1 MIYVETVKDAAAD
14 STPESKTWQVGTLT
28 YTTTGLIVLF
38 CWLLWGDFAWSMKER
53 TVGPVLGV
61 LFHEFHAS
69 DLVTGL
75 FFTTLPAGI
84 GMILSPIV
92 SFRSDRHRGR
102 WGRRIP
108 FLLIPT
114 PFVVLGM
121 LGLAYSPMLGARVH
135 GMLGPTAPSSETI
148 VILSFGIFWALFDIA
163 TVVTQTVYNALIND
177 VVPQEVMGRFYGLF
191 RAVTLIAGALFNYS
205 IFGKADTEYIWI
217 FLGMG
222 TLYGVGFVL
231 MCRNVREGD
240 YPPVPPM
247 DKGRDIH
254 GFLHAAKT
262 YFQECFSLPYYRW
275 YFAFNA
281 ISAIITSPINLF
293 TLYFSKS
300 PGINMTTDA
309 LGKYITLMMLISLCL
324 SYPLGALADRIHPI
338 RASMAALV
346 LYALGT
352 MWGGLFAR
360 DQSTFIIAFLMN
372 GVLSGIYFTTS
383 SSLGQRLLPR
393 AEFAQFSSAGG
404 IIIAL
409 CSMALG
415 PAVGMFLDHVHHAYR
430 YTFLMSCI
438 LSLVALVGLIIV
450 YRKFLELGGPDSY
463 KAPEPSAKK
472 SGPQAD
478 RRASPSCR

>member
-1 MIYVETVKDAAAD
+1 MSTLSEDIEKHDAAH
-14 STPESKTWQVGTLT
+14 STPGPKTWQVGTLT
-28 YTTTGLIVLF
+28 YTATGLIVLF

-61 LFHEFHAS
+61 LFHEYHAS
-69 DLVTGL
+69 DLVTAL
-75 FFTTLPAGI
+75 FFTTIPLGI
-84 GMILSPIV
+84 GMILSPII
-92 SFRSDRHRGR
+92 SFQSDRHRSR

-114 PFVVLGM
+114 PFILLGM
-121 LGLAYSPMLGARVH
+121 IGLAYTPIIGTRVH
-135 GMLGPTAPSSETI
+135 AILGPNAPSLDSVI
-148 VILSFGIFWALFDIA
+148 VISFGVFWTLFEMA
-163 TVVTQTVYNALIND
+163 TVVAQTVYNALIND
-177 VVPQEVMGRFYGLF
+177 VVPQAVMGRFCGLF
-191 RAVTLIAGALFNYS
+191 RAVTLTAGALFNYT
-205 IFGKADTEYIWI
+205 IYGKADLEYVWI

-222 TLYGVGFVL
+222 ALYGVGFVL
-231 MCRNVREGD
+231 MCLNVKEGA

-254 GFLHAAKT
+254 GFLPAAKT

-281 ISAIITSPINLF
+281 ISAVITSPINLF

-309 LGKYITLMMLISLCL
+309 LGKYITLMMIISLCL

-338 RASMAALV
+338 RASMGALV
-346 LYALGT
+346 LYAFGT
-352 MWGGLFAR
+352 LWGGLYAR
-360 DQSTFIIAFLMN
+360 DQSTFIIAFLLN

-383 SSLGQRLLPR
+383 ASLGQRLLPK

-415 PAVGMFLDHVHHAYR
+415 PMVGSFLDHEHHSYR
-430 YTFLMSCI
+430 YTYLVSAG
-438 LSLVALVGLIIV
+438 LSTLALIGLIILHH
-450 YRKFLELGGPDSY
+450 KFMELGGPNRY
-463 KAPEPSAKK
+463 AAPEPSARNKQ
-472 SGPQAD
+472 SHTNP
-478 RRASPSCR
+478 